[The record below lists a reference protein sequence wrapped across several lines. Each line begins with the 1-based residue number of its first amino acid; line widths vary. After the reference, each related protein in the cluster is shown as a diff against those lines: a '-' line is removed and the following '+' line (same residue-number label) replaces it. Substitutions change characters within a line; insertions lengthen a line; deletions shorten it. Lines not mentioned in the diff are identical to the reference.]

1 MIDLDEIGRIER
13 RRERWEHRAPM
24 TFGEAGQ
31 FYNEYLDDMATLLA
45 ALRELIGNQAAPF
58 ASTATDEMLRRL
70 EREAGLR

>member
-31 FYNEYLDDMATLLA
+31 FYREYLDDMATLLA
-45 ALRELIGNQAAPF
+45 ALRELIGNPKG
-58 ASTATDEMLRRL
+58 ATQ
-70 EREAGLR
+70 

>member
-31 FYNEYLDDMATLLA
+31 FYHEYLDDMATLLA
-45 ALRELIGNQAAPF
+45 ALRELIGDPKP
-58 ASTATDEMLRRL
+58 
-70 EREAGLR
+70 